1 MGNFFDKY
9 IQAVKDT
16 DTIKYTGAVTAVK
29 GLMIESNGPRC
40 VIGEICR
47 IEVLSE
53 NTSVLAEVVG
63 LEGNTV
69 RLMVFGETKGIEAG
83 AQVTASGNVLEVPV
97 SEKLLGRVVDATGT
111 PIDGKGDIASDAY
124 YPALAPAPN
133 PLERKP
139 I

>member
-1 MGNFFDKY
+1 MKSFFDKY
-9 IQAVKDT
+9 IQAVEET
-16 DTIKYTGAVTAVK
+16 DTIKYTGAVSAVK

-53 NTSVLAEVVG
+53 NSSVLAEVVG

-83 AQVTASGNVLEVPV
+83 AQVTASGSKPGGLRSSLPLTETIQPQVAARGTPRVEPPHAPIN
-97 SEKLLGRVVDATGT
+97 SGIKKLLV
-111 PIDGKGDIASDAY
+111 S
-124 YPALAPAPN
+124 L
-133 PLERKP
+133 
-139 I
+139 